1 MPLACGR
8 EQRRTGALKQ
18 AIVHCSLP
26 FNHVHANLWRRYSA
40 ARHALPYG
48 GDSTILNTAPTCL
61 TAHVSASRVGA
72 SHRTMGLPLRH
83 STPIGGPLL
92 TDSWGTAAAAPAV
105 GGGGGVGGGMVVVVV
120 GGGGGEQG
128 NNRTNNVT
136 RPPPCTEAAL
146 QTESLLPAQSAS
158 PLLHDKVTCSNVEHV
173 PPAYTQHN
181 TAHLRALQQHP
192 QQTQHRQRR
201 LAAQAAQAALRP
213 CWEQVEQEQ
222 EQVEQVE
229 KEGEGVHWYRLSGG
243 EGQGRGVVA
252 ERGLAGAAGVR
263 RTGGAVVVARVV
275 AERGWAGLPGGGWW
289 QRGAGWGCEGE
300 SERGR
305 GGGGKGEGGGRE
317 GLGGDC
323 EGRGRALK
331 HASRANTARHS
342 CSLDSG
348 AWHQY
353 APCG

>member
-1 MPLACGR
+1 
-8 EQRRTGALKQ
+8 
-18 AIVHCSLP
+18 
-26 FNHVHANLWRRYSA
+26 
-40 ARHALPYG
+40 
-48 GDSTILNTAPTCL
+48 
-61 TAHVSASRVGA
+61 
-72 SHRTMGLPLRH
+72 MGLPLRH

-92 TDSWGTAAAAPAV
+92 TGSWGTAAAAPAV
-105 GGGGGVGGGMVVVVV
+105 GGWGGWGGV

-181 TAHLRALQQHP
+181 TAHLRALQQHL

-289 QRGAGWGCEGE
+289 QRGAGWGCEG
-300 SERGR
+300 
-305 GGGGKGEGGGRE
+305 
-317 GLGGDC
+317 
-323 EGRGRALK
+323 RGRALK